1 MKKIILF
8 LILSAMLMTGCAP
21 EKVQPYHDD
30 TTVSAS
36 EKESTDDNPRFAD
49 TAEQQGTK
57 GFDSSKLPEYSGDA
71 WVAVNGDVPYFTEDE
86 LTTEAYIHLSELD
99 DLGRCGPGM
108 MCAGLETMP
117 DGERGEIG
125 MIKPSGWVQAKY
137 PDVIE
142 ENPSYL
148 YNRAHIMMWAL
159 SGVNADERGLIT
171 GTRYM
176 NIEGMRSWKQGQ
188 RPVKKAR

>member
-71 WVAVNGDVPYFTEDE
+71 WVAVNGDGPYFTADE
-86 LTTEAYIHLSELD
+86 LTTEA
-99 DLGRCGPGM
+99 
-108 MCAGLETMP
+108 
-117 DGERGEIG
+117 
-125 MIKPSGWVQAKY
+125 
-137 PDVIE
+137 
-142 ENPSYL
+142 
-148 YNRAHIMMWAL
+148 
-159 SGVNADERGLIT
+159 
-171 GTRYM
+171 
-176 NIEGMRSWKQGQ
+176 
-188 RPVKKAR
+188 